1 MIMPQLY
8 IKFVQHTIKGQYYT
22 FNSYRNE
29 LCEITK
35 KFSLFIFGNLTF
47 MNRPFDCITDF
58 IFIENQPSRADIILV
73 PGGLRPQLMEK
84 AIELY
89 QQGFAPYILPS
100 GGIGP
105 KLAKEIEAGVSNWKS
120 EWEFL
125 QNIALA
131 HGVPEKAISRE
142 DKALHTFDNAS
153 LSWQVVQENNIV
165 IKKAILVCKA
175 HHARRAL
182 LTYQTAFSFE
192 VEYIVCPVIDDRD
205 VRKDNWFLDDA
216 KIEMVMSE
224 VVKVGQYFSKHFSN
238 LNKS

>member
-1 MIMPQLY
+1 MS
-8 IKFVQHTIKGQYYT
+8 KG
-22 FNSYRNE
+22 N
-29 LCEITK
+29 
-35 KFSLFIFGNLTF
+35 
-47 MNRPFDCITDF
+47 
-58 IFIENQPSRADIILV
+58 IL
-73 PGGLRPQLMEK
+73 Q
-84 AIELY
+84 
-89 QQGFAPYILPS
+89 
-100 GGIGP
+100 
-105 KLAKEIEAGVSNWKS
+105 
-120 EWEFL
+120 
-125 QNIALA
+125 
-131 HGVPEKAISRE
+131 KAISRE

>member
-1 MIMPQLY
+1 
-8 IKFVQHTIKGQYYT
+8 
-22 FNSYRNE
+22 
-29 LCEITK
+29 
-35 KFSLFIFGNLTF
+35 

-58 IFIENQPSRADIILV
+58 IFIENQPAKADIILV
-73 PGGLRPQLMEK
+73 PGGLRPQLMDK
-84 AIELY
+84 AVELY
-89 QQGFAPYILPS
+89 NQGLAPYILPS

-131 HGVPEKAISRE
+131 HGVPEKAILKE

-165 IKKAILVCKA
+165 VKKAILICKA

-182 LTYQTAFSFE
+182 LTYQTAFSSE
-192 VEYIVCPVIDDRD
+192 VEYIVCPIIDDRD

-224 VVKVGQYFSKHFSN
+224 VVKVGQYFAKHFSN